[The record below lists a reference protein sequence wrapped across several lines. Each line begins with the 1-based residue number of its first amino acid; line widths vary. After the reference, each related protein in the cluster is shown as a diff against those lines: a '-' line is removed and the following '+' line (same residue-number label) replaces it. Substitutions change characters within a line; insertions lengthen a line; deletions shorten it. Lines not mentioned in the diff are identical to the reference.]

1 MSIISLGC
9 QQRHPSQ
16 NLYINFSKIK
26 GGYMKK
32 QFLILVVILVF
43 FSPLCA
49 VAEFDVM
56 KLFDGFESKPISYKL
71 TGIASSGT
79 SILLWGNVGEIMR
92 STDLGN
98 SWHRVNVS
106 SKIIDYPIGIEY
118 VKNKYI
124 GVLSNGSGIIS
135 MDDGKTWQIINI
147 NETERIFK
155 MFVYQDKIFYMTPS
169 EFKIYDDNFQLIKAI
184 PYQIDTNRYEFV
196 VANNYVIY
204 PIGNGKIGMINVSNQ
219 QTTVLKLDS
228 LNICQDC
235 TLPTNFLADND
246 YFYFI
251 LLDSFYRYSFQTG
264 KISSFAKPSTQKN
277 TSFVLNNGSI
287 YQIFSK
293 KLGDNDSLYFHQ
305 LISGGTSG
313 KRINATGFDRRV
325 RNSVFKGLKFINN
338 NIIIGVGT
346 NKLICKS
353 TDGGTNWKIISV
365 FNPTPPLNNGNLY
378 IFDSLNVRFI
388 DDDFNYYYTTNG
400 GITWLSTKQAPKE
413 MFNLFKYDFYGGP
426 DRRYFSYFFDS
437 NTGISV
443 YSKEFTDQKNICY
456 TNTSGETLSVK
467 LDSNFVYRNDTYQ
480 TLPYGNKLLVFTNN
494 FLAYYG
500 TWFIVWEFDKDLR
513 IVKDTFRLY
522 RYIYRPIK
530 IENQIVAF
538 SVGFPPKEIRG
549 NESYWIIKSSDGGIT
564 WDSIPILQ
572 NYWFHPDTA
581 FFKIYGAWCVNKNI
595 YYWFNYYYGNSYD
608 MLYHFNPETNKL
620 TLIDSMKNMAPL
632 LNSMFELR
640 GKFYLCLYLQK
651 NWQVFD
657 RLYIFDSPTSFQVVD
672 LAADRIKPRY
682 FVRSLVN
689 PNLFVV
695 SFFDTLSQSVFMLLM
710 NDKGA
715 SSVEEQKVLHKQLEL
730 SEPYP
735 QPAKVRVKARVAWDG
750 SFDLREAIDGVYD
763 TMGRK
768 VEGKE
773 RIRVD
778 ARSTTSGELEWE
790 CSGVPAG
797 IYFILIRWR
806 GGSET
811 VPVVVE

>member
-1 MSIISLGC
+1 
-9 QQRHPSQ
+9 
-16 NLYINFSKIK
+16 
-26 GGYMKK
+26 
-32 QFLILVVILVF
+32 
-43 FSPLCA
+43 
-49 VAEFDVM
+49 M
-56 KLFDGFESKPISYKL
+56 KLFDGFESKPISYDL

-155 MFVYQDKIFYMTPS
+155 MLSYQDKIFYMTPS

-293 KLGDNDSLYFHQ
+293 NLGDNDSLYFHQ

-313 KRINATGFDRRV
+313 TRINATGFDRRV

-378 IFDSLNVRFI
+378 IFDTLNVRFI
-388 DDDFNYYYTTNG
+388 DNYFNYYYTTNG
-400 GITWLSTKQAPKE
+400 GITWLSTKKYPE
-413 MFNLFKYDFYGGP
+413 GMFSV
-426 DRRYFSYFFDS
+426 FSSSTRFHYFFNYD
-437 NTGISV
+437 TAISV
-443 YSKEFTDQKNICY
+443 VSKQFSPHQNICF
-456 TNTSGETLSVK
+456 TFDRGENLSTI
-467 LDSNFVYRNDTYQ
+467 RDTAFDYLRDEYW
-480 TLPYGNKLLVFTNN
+480 TLPFNGKLLVFTNN
-494 FLAYYG
+494 GLVTYG
-500 TWFIVWEFDKDLR
+500 TWFIVWDFYKDLK
-513 IVKDTFRLY
+513 IVKDTFKLY
-522 RYIYRPIK
+522 RQIFYPFLIG
-530 IENQIVAF
+530 NQIIAF
-538 SVGFPPKEIRG
+538 SVANPPKELLK
-549 NESYWIIKSSDGGIT
+549 NKSFWIIKSSDGGLT
-564 WDSIPILQ
+564 WDSLPILQ
-572 NYWFHPDTA
+572 NFWFLPDTVD
-581 FFKIYGAWCVNKNI
+581 FKLMKGWEVKDNI
-595 YYWFNYYYGNSYD
+595 YYWFSFSSTSGPHLES
-608 MLYHFNPETNKL
+608 LYKFDPNTNTL
-620 TLIDSMKNMAPL
+620 NLIDSTTDIFQPQN
-632 LNSMFELR
+632 MFEIKD
-640 GKFYLCLYLQK
+640 KFYLNLLKPVFKGSEIYY
-651 NWQVFD
+651 FD

-715 SSVEEQKVLHKQLEL
+715 SSVEEQKVLHKQIEL

-735 QPAKVRVKARVAWDG
+735 QPAKVMVKARVAWDG

-778 ARSTTSGELEWE
+778 TRSTTSGELEWE